1 MAIAEHSPEFVTHL
15 TKRINVLLDT
25 ESIGALD
32 SDLYTTNE
40 KSGES
45 SGKILV
51 LRGIQR
57 VAYLSNIEIT
67 DMFMTSIQFLLFL
80 FSLCWFVSWRLR
92 QLLRFWCEAKLSKK
106 GNLKSTV
113 DNGHPLSKVLITVY

>member
-1 MAIAEHSPEFVTHL
+1 MTHL

-67 DMFMTSIQFLLFL
+67 DMFMTSIQFLLF
-80 FSLCWFVSWRLR
+80 FVFVVLV
-92 QLLRFWCEAKLSKK
+92 LSH
-106 GNLKSTV
+106 GV
-113 DNGHPLSKVLITVY
+113 

>member
-67 DMFMTSIQFLLFL
+67 DMFMTSIQFLLFC
-80 FSLCWFVSWRLR
+80 FRCVG
-92 QLLRFWCEAKLSKK
+92 LSH
-106 GNLKSTV
+106 GV
-113 DNGHPLSKVLITVY
+113 